1 VPVGK
6 KYAGPLN
13 EMYRPSLQ
21 VRGVVLTAFAIGLS
35 SSVVHALAPSGGAI
49 LVPHRAVYEM
59 TLDQSRPASG
69 ISGVK
74 GRMVFEFAG
83 SGCDGYTMNMR
94 LVTQVEG
101 NTGRSIVT
109 DLRSSTWEEGAGKR
123 YRFNSSQYKGEALE
137 ESTSG
142 DAERAGPN
150 DHVDVH
156 VSLPK
161 SKELKVS
168 GPVMFPTQHSLAILD
183 TAKKGQSV
191 LQTKIYDGSS
201 KGDKVYSTTAFIGK
215 RLKAGTKKP
224 SKRVENDRT
233 LEQLDS
239 WPVSISYFE
248 TDDSAGE
255 TPVYQLNF
263 RMYDNGVSRELVID
277 YGDFAIKGDLSS
289 LEFMPM
295 SKCE

>member
-1 VPVGK
+1 
-6 KYAGPLN
+6 
-13 EMYRPSLQ
+13 MYRNSSKYGVFLLAALAISLPSKASQ
-21 VRGVVLTAFAIGLS
+21 
-35 SSVVHALAPSGGAI
+35 ALAPSGVAK
-49 LVPHRAVYEM
+49 LVPHRAVYDM
-59 TLDQSRPASG
+59 SLDSSRPASG

-94 LVTQVEG
+94 LVTRIEG
-101 NTGRSIVT
+101 STGRSIVS
-109 DLRSSTWEEGAGKR
+109 DLRSSTWEQGAGER
-123 YRFNSSQYKGEALE
+123 YRFNSSHYKGEKLD

-142 DAERAGPN
+142 DAERSGAN
-150 DHVDVH
+150 DHVDIQ
-156 VSLPK
+156 VSVPK
-161 SKELKVS
+161 PKKLKVS

-183 TAKKGQSV
+183 SAKKGQSV
-191 LQTKIYDGSS
+191 LQTRIYDGSS

-215 RLKAGTKKP
+215 RLKPGAKRH
-224 SKRVENDRT
+224 SKRVENDKALDV
-233 LEQLDS
+233 LES

-248 TDDSAGE
+248 TEEGSEE

-263 RMYDNGVSRELVID
+263 RMYNNGVSRDLVID

-289 LEFMPM
+289 LEFMPL